1 MSTVRIEPPHGMSE
15 HPLVELTRVGK
26 RYTMSP
32 TVTTDVLREVD
43 LTIDRGETVA
53 IVGPS
58 GSGKSTLMH
67 IIGCLD
73 TPSSGTYRFDGKD
86 VSACTDDELA
96 ALRSTRISFVFQSF
110 HLLESKDVFQ
120 NVLLPLQYRRH
131 EAMSGF
137 RERVERALVKA
148 QLPRDHWHYRPS
160 QLSGGQR
167 QRVAIA
173 RALVADPALLLA
185 DEPTGNLDRMTGA
198 QVLEALTHLAHE
210 MGTTVV
216 MVTHDAEIARSAERT
231 IEIVDGAIRHTI

>member
-1 MSTVRIEPPHGMSE
+1 MSA

-26 RYTMSP
+26 RYTLSP
-32 TVTTDVLREVD
+32 TITTEVLREVD

-73 TPSSGTYRFDGKD
+73 TPSSGTYRFEGKD
-86 VSACTDDELA
+86 ISTCMDDELA

-131 EAMSGF
+131 DTVHDF
-137 RERVERALVKA
+137 HERVERALDKA
-148 QLPRDHWHYRPS
+148 QLPKDHWHYRPS

-173 RALVADPALLLA
+173 RALVAAPALLLA
-185 DEPTGNLDRMTGA
+185 DEPTGNLDRKTGE
-198 QVLEALTHLAHE
+198 QVLEALTHLARE
-210 MGTTVV
+210 SGTAVV
-216 MVTHDAEIARSAERT
+216 VVTHDAEVARSAGRT
-231 IEIVDGAIRHTI
+231 IEIVDGAIRHTV